1 MVKNKNFFNLKR
13 KVVVITGA
21 CGLLGRNHVIAVAS
35 AGAYPIL
42 IDIDQKKLK
51 KLQDEVIKKFEVEC
65 FALKTDITNEIQVKS
80 ACNLIM
86 KKFGK
91 IDGLINNAA
100 NNPKIEGKSKISF
113 SRLENFNIKQW
124 NDDLNVGLTGS
135 FICSKFFGEK
145 ISKNKKGGVIIH
157 ISSDLGLIAPDQN
170 LYVSKRNKVESVKP
184 ITYSVVKTGVI
195 GLSRYL
201 STYWTKQN
209 VRSNV
214 ICPGAISNNQS
225 NEFLEKIKLKIP
237 LGRLANQDEYQST
250 IIWMLSD
257 NTSYLNG
264 AVISIDGGRTA
275 W

>member
-1 MVKNKNFFNLKR
+1 MAKNKNFFNLKG

-21 CGLLGRNHVIAVAS
+21 CGLLGRNHVFAVAS

-51 KLQDEVIKKFEVEC
+51 KLEREVIKKYEVEC
-65 FALKTDITNEIQVKS
+65 FALKTDITIEKQVKN
-80 ACNLIM
+80 ACNRIM

-100 NNPKIEGKSKISF
+100 NNPQIENKSKTSF
-113 SRLENFNIKQW
+113 SRLENFKIKQW

-135 FICSKFFGEK
+135 FICSKYIGEK
-145 ISKNKKGGVIIH
+145 ISLNKKGGVIIH

-170 LYVSKRNKVESVKP
+170 LYISKRNNIKSVKP
-184 ITYSVVKTGVI
+184 ITYSVVKTGII

-225 NEFLEKIKLKIP
+225 YEFLKKLKLKIP